1 MPTDFMGRVMVVF
14 NRYGMSMLQGAG
26 VSLKIALVGTLVGCL
41 IGFAVGIVQTIPSE
55 KGDNPLKKG
64 FLWVVRLIFKC
75 LCRVF
80 QGYTYDGPG
89 YVYLL
94 WPYAFAGN

>member
-1 MPTDFMGRVMVVF
+1 MG
-14 NRYGMSMLQGAG
+14 
-26 VSLKIALVGTLVGCL
+26 GTSDL
-41 IGFAVGIVQTIPSE
+41 
-55 KGDNPLKKG
+55 
-64 FLWVVRLIFKC
+64 KC

>member
-1 MPTDFMGRVMVVF
+1 MPTDFLGRVMVVF

-55 KGDNPLKKG
+55 KGDNPLKEG
-64 FLWVVRLIFKC
+64 SFVDHTADLKC
-75 LCRVF
+75 LCGIF

>member
-1 MPTDFMGRVMVVF
+1 MG
-14 NRYGMSMLQGAG
+14 
-26 VSLKIALVGTLVGCL
+26 GTSDL
-41 IGFAVGIVQTIPSE
+41 
-55 KGDNPLKKG
+55 
-64 FLWVVRLIFKC
+64 KC

-80 QGYTYDGPG
+80 RGTPMMAQA

>member
-1 MPTDFMGRVMVVF
+1 MPTDFLGRVMVVF

-41 IGFAVGIVQTIPSE
+41 IGFAVGIVQTFV
-55 KGDNPLKKG
+55 DHTADL
-64 FLWVVRLIFKC
+64 KC
-75 LCRVF
+75 LCGIF